1 MITIDE
7 ITIVVDGR
15 EIIYD
20 YSEQIPAG
28 SITVIVGP
36 NGCGKSTLLA
46 AIAGDIAPDKGT
58 ITIDEHHPILTPADT
73 LAGIRSM
80 VVQNQSFVLGF
91 TVRQVIEMAGDSA
104 HVMKALEL
112 TEIADRLVTT
122 LSGGEA
128 QRLKLAGF
136 LADAATS
143 STALSKAASLA
154 RDGTEKPLNL
164 RTNCSDASRISN
176 SVAGGSKLNRVLMLR
191 HMAQGALAVG
201 GDLRLKHSCPAR
213 GWPSSRRSPAV
224 RKCVRGRF
232 SRRGRSS

>member
-7 ITIVVDGR
+7 ITIVRDGR

-58 ITIDEHHPILTPADT
+58 ITIDEHHPILTAANT
-73 LAGIRSM
+73 LADIRSM
-80 VVQNQSFVLGF
+80 VVQNQSFTLGF
-91 TVRQVIEMAGDSA
+91 TVRQIIEMAGDSA

-112 TEIADRLVTT
+112 TDLADRLVTT

-128 QRLKLAGF
+128 QRVAIAQAIAQNTPVLLLDEPLA
-136 LADAATS
+136 
-143 STALSKAASLA
+143 
-154 RDGTEKPLNL
+154 
-164 RTNCSDASRISN
+164 
-176 SVAGGSKLNRVLMLR
+176 
-191 HMAQGALAVG
+191 AQDV
-201 GDLRLKHSCPAR
+201 HS
-213 GWPSSRRSPAV
+213 
-224 RKCVRGRF
+224 RGRIIALLQDLAEQGKTIVVVAHSNETELSWADKVIKQF
-232 SRRGRSS
+232 H

>member
-15 EIIYD
+15 EVIYD

-58 ITIDEHHPILTPADT
+58 ITIDEHHPILTAANT
-73 LAGIRSM
+73 LARIRSM

-112 TEIADRLVTT
+112 TAIADRLVTT

-128 QRLKLAGF
+128 QRVAIAQAIAQNTPVLLLDEPLAAQDVHSRNRIIQLLKDLAEQGKTIVVVAHSNETE
-136 LADAATS
+136 LSWAD
-143 STALSKAASLA
+143 KVI
-154 RDGTEKPLNL
+154 KQF
-164 RTNCSDASRISN
+164 
-176 SVAGGSKLNRVLMLR
+176 
-191 HMAQGALAVG
+191 H
-201 GDLRLKHSCPAR
+201 
-213 GWPSSRRSPAV
+213 
-224 RKCVRGRF
+224 
-232 SRRGRSS
+232 

>member
-7 ITIVVDGR
+7 ITIAIDGR

-58 ITIDEHHPILTPADT
+58 ITIDEHHPILTSANT
-73 LAGIRSM
+73 LAGMRSM
-80 VVQNQSFVLGF
+80 VIQNQSFTLGF
-91 TVRQVIEMAGDSA
+91 TVRQVIEMAGNA
-104 HVMKALEL
+104 AEVMKALAL

-128 QRLKLAGF
+128 QRVAIAQAIAQNTPVLLLDEPLA
-136 LADAATS
+136 
-143 STALSKAASLA
+143 
-154 RDGTEKPLNL
+154 
-164 RTNCSDASRISN
+164 
-176 SVAGGSKLNRVLMLR
+176 
-191 HMAQGALAVG
+191 AQDVQ
-201 GDLRLKHSCPAR
+201 S
-213 GWPSSRRSPAV
+213 
-224 RKCVRGRF
+224 RGRIIALLKELAEQGKTIVVVAHSNETELSWADKVIKQF
-232 SRRGRSS
+232 H

>member
-7 ITIVVDGR
+7 ITIVIDGR

-58 ITIDEHHPILTPADT
+58 ITIDEHHPILTSADT

-91 TVRQVIEMAGDSA
+91 TVRQVIEMAGASA

-128 QRLKLAGF
+128 QRVAIAQAIAQNAPVLLLDEPLAAQDVHSRHRIIELLKDLAEQGKTVVVVAHSNETE
-136 LADAATS
+136 LSWAD
-143 STALSKAASLA
+143 KVI
-154 RDGTEKPLNL
+154 KQF
-164 RTNCSDASRISN
+164 
-176 SVAGGSKLNRVLMLR
+176 
-191 HMAQGALAVG
+191 H
-201 GDLRLKHSCPAR
+201 
-213 GWPSSRRSPAV
+213 
-224 RKCVRGRF
+224 
-232 SRRGRSS
+232 

>member
-58 ITIDEHHPILTPADT
+58 ITIDEVHPILTAANT

-80 VVQNQSFVLGF
+80 VVQNQSFTLGF
-91 TVRQVIEMAGDSA
+91 TVAQIIEMAGDSPQ
-104 HVMKALEL
+104 VMKALEL
-112 TEIADRLVTT
+112 TDLADRLVTT

-128 QRLKLAGF
+128 QRVAIAQAIAQNTPVLLLDEPLAAQDIHSRDRIIALLKDLAEQGKTIVVVAHSNETE
-136 LADAATS
+136 LSWAD
-143 STALSKAASLA
+143 KV
-154 RDGTEKPLNL
+154 
-164 RTNCSDASRISN
+164 IQQF
-176 SVAGGSKLNRVLMLR
+176 
-191 HMAQGALAVG
+191 H
-201 GDLRLKHSCPAR
+201 
-213 GWPSSRRSPAV
+213 
-224 RKCVRGRF
+224 
-232 SRRGRSS
+232 

>member
-7 ITIVVDGR
+7 ITIVIDGR

-58 ITIDEHHPILTPADT
+58 ITIDEHHPILTSADT

-91 TVRQVIEMAGDSA
+91 TVRQVIEMAGASA

-128 QRLKLAGF
+128 QRVAIAQAIAQNAPVLLLDEPLAAQDVHSRNRIIQLLKDLAEQGKTVVVVAHSNETE
-136 LADAATS
+136 LSWAD
-143 STALSKAASLA
+143 KVI
-154 RDGTEKPLNL
+154 KQF
-164 RTNCSDASRISN
+164 
-176 SVAGGSKLNRVLMLR
+176 
-191 HMAQGALAVG
+191 H
-201 GDLRLKHSCPAR
+201 
-213 GWPSSRRSPAV
+213 
-224 RKCVRGRF
+224 
-232 SRRGRSS
+232 

>member
-7 ITIVVDGR
+7 ITIVIDGR

-58 ITIDEHHPILTPADT
+58 ITIDEHHPILTSAHT

-91 TVRQVIEMAGDSA
+91 TVRQVIEMAGASA
-104 HVMKALEL
+104 EVMKALEL

-128 QRLKLAGF
+128 QRVAIAQAIAQNTPVLLLDEPLAAQDVHSRNRIIQLLKDLAEQGKTIVVVAHSNETE
-136 LADAATS
+136 LSWAD
-143 STALSKAASLA
+143 KII
-154 RDGTEKPLNL
+154 KQF
-164 RTNCSDASRISN
+164 
-176 SVAGGSKLNRVLMLR
+176 
-191 HMAQGALAVG
+191 H
-201 GDLRLKHSCPAR
+201 
-213 GWPSSRRSPAV
+213 
-224 RKCVRGRF
+224 
-232 SRRGRSS
+232 

>member
-7 ITIVVDGR
+7 ITIVIDGR
-15 EIIYD
+15 EVIYD

-58 ITIDEHHPILTPADT
+58 ITIDEHHPILTSAHT
-73 LAGIRSM
+73 LAQNRSM

-91 TVRQVIEMAGDSA
+91 TVRQVIEMGGASA
-104 HVMKALEL
+104 EVMKALEL

-128 QRLKLAGF
+128 QRVAIAQAIAQNAPVLLLDEPLAAQDVHSRNRIIRLLQD
-136 LADAATS
+136 LAEQGKTVVVVAHSNETE
-143 STALSKAASLA
+143 LSWADKVI
-154 RDGTEKPLNL
+154 KQF
-164 RTNCSDASRISN
+164 
-176 SVAGGSKLNRVLMLR
+176 
-191 HMAQGALAVG
+191 H
-201 GDLRLKHSCPAR
+201 
-213 GWPSSRRSPAV
+213 
-224 RKCVRGRF
+224 
-232 SRRGRSS
+232 